1 MVIAMSLPSQH
12 LIAELK
18 DLPIPQEPHPEKH
31 GPERYSRR
39 RFRVLLADNAPL
51 ILDTTRDYFEST
63 EFDIIAVGSEQ
74 AARLLINFMSHALDA
89 IVLDGRLT
97 DDAAPEDRSGYELAV
112 EMLDRLDYLPPI
124 IIYSLYLSGEELER
138 KGITFVL
145 KDETDRIVEE
155 VRAAIGRRR
164 FRPQRRMS
172 PGGAMPPVVILDDQG
187 GGADLIRK
195 ELGRHDIDAETCADL
210 TALLEAAPNLP
221 SAMFILDVDGPERA
235 ERLEA
240 IRRLKRLSE
249 QTFYVV
255 ALVGREELKQEAAQA
270 GPDVILVKD
279 SVEADALDIVTRM
292 AQHRMAMDRAAAEAA
307 QRRLSQGRY
316 KKLVTQLRE
325 VKESPERGMSA
336 PAETVQQA
344 LNAAFLDPA
353 EQFVLVS
360 LHTQMLSAGGGAPDP
375 ATVDLCI
382 EGASMLAAGDTSAA
396 DARAW
401 LKRAQRY
408 SPDFTLSWLDEEFYD
423 DPDEDEDEE
432 EDGD

>member
-1 MVIAMSLPSQH
+1 MVVAMSIPSQH
-12 LIAELK
+12 LIAEPQ
-18 DLPIPQEPHPEKH
+18 DLVITREPHPRKHDPEKY
-31 GPERYSRR
+31 GRR

-51 ILDTTRDYFEST
+51 ILDTTRDYFENT
-63 EFDIIAVGSEQ
+63 EFDIITVESAQ
-74 AARLLINFMSHALDA
+74 AARLLINFMAHALDA

-97 DDAAPEDRSGYELAV
+97 NDADPEDRSGYDLAV
-112 EMLDRLDYLPPI
+112 EMLDRFGYLPPI
-124 IIYSLYLSGEELER
+124 IIYSLYLRGEELER
-138 KGITFVL
+138 DGITFVL
-145 KDETDRIVEE
+145 KDETDSIVDA
-155 VRAAIGRRR
+155 VRAAIVKGR

-172 PGGAMPPVVILDDQG
+172 LEGAMPPVVILDDQSG
-187 GGADLIRK
+187 TADLLRD

-210 TALLEAAPNLP
+210 EALLEAAPNLQ

-240 IRRLKRLSE
+240 IRRLKGLPG

-279 SVEADALDIVTRM
+279 SAEADALDIVTRM

-307 QRRLSQGRY
+307 QRRRSRLWY
-316 KKLVTQLRE
+316 EKLLRQLRE
-325 VKESPERGMSA
+325 VKETPEMGMSA

-344 LNAAFLDPA
+344 LNAAFLEPA

-360 LHTQMLSAGGGAPDP
+360 LHTQMLSSGGGAPDP
-375 ATVDLCI
+375 ATIDLCI

-401 LKRAQRY
+401 LERAQRY

-423 DPDEDEDEE
+423 DPDEDDDED
-432 EDGD
+432 DD